1 MRLTAALCVVPL
13 ATACRHAAPA
23 RDAERTPARPP
34 ASGPPPGPA
43 RGPDAPAAG
52 DPTAG
57 HPFKFPGP
65 ETLANGLPP
74 CAAPAVATAGW
85 PVHRLR
91 GAAGTL
97 RLPPS
102 YAPDPLDAGAAPA
115 RQHQQGWTGPGGGG
129 VMLAPVL
136 PSGSAFWIPPSAGE
150 ALVGRPASCAQPVAG
165 SRARVTRY
173 AFARPGAADT
183 SYVVTFDAPG
193 GGGRQL
199 GALALH
205 RRAAGRDSLLAALA
219 TLEVGP

>member
-1 MRLTAALCVVPL
+1 
-13 ATACRHAAPA
+13 
-23 RDAERTPARPP
+23 
-34 ASGPPPGPA
+34 
-43 RGPDAPAAG
+43 
-52 DPTAG
+52 
-57 HPFKFPGP
+57 
-65 ETLANGLPP
+65 
-74 CAAPAVATAGW
+74 VATAGW

-97 RLPPS
+97 RLPPG
-102 YAPDPLDAGAAPA
+102 YTPDPPAAGSPAAGQP
-115 RQHQQGWTGPGGGG
+115 QGWTGPGGGS
-129 VMLAPVL
+129 VSVAPEVPL
-136 PSGSAFWIPPSAGE
+136 QSSGWIAPSAGE

-165 SRARVTRY
+165 GRARVTRY

-183 SYVVTFDAPG
+183 SYVGAFDAPA

>member
-1 MRLTAALCVVPL
+1 MRLSAALCLVAL
-13 ATACRHAAPA
+13 AAACRRVAPA
-23 RDAERTPARPP
+23 RVAARAAERPP
-34 ASGPPPGPA
+34 ARAPAPGPA
-43 RGPDAPAAG
+43 RGPDEPAAD

-97 RLPPS
+97 RLPPG
-102 YAPDPLDAGAAPA
+102 YTPDAPAAGAAPA
-115 RQHQQGWTGPGGGG
+115 RQHQGWTGPGGGG
-129 VMLAPVL
+129 VMLAPVMA
-136 PSGSAFWIPPSAGE
+136 PGSAFWIPPSEGE
-150 ALVGRPASCAQPVAG
+150 ALVGRPASCAEPVAG
-165 SRARVTRY
+165 GRARVTRY

-183 SYVVTFDAPG
+183 SYVGTFDAPG